1 MKILRPLILSISAL
15 VLISA
20 GCSKHRPLPTE
31 RLDLVSRFFRSV
43 RHGDFEAAAQQG
55 RKIYDLDHNNGFM
68 LHLITIHES
77 NVFLRK
83 AQKALNAGDL
93 ESALRIMDAGCRRY
107 PENRTLNM
115 YRTRVFQLR
124 NAKKLLRDMARAQS
138 SAAMSASLTAAT
150 TGMGTNM
157 SPRLAAYFRSYEA
170 RIAKVAERERREE
183 KKAEAIL
190 ESHKKKDQAPPSE
203 EPKAATATP
212 STSPQTPPPQIT
224 VPPEPEIVV
233 PDARKAA
240 EPLK

>member
-1 MKILRPLILSISAL
+1 MKILRPLILSVSAL

-93 ESALRIMDAGCRRY
+93 ESALSIMDAGCRRY

-183 KKAEAIL
+183 KKAEALL
-190 ESHKKKDQAPPSE
+190 ESHKKKDKTPTREA
-203 EPKAATATP
+203 PKAAP
-212 STSPQTPPPQIT
+212 PPQTSSPTPPPQIT
-224 VPPEPEIVV
+224 VPPEPEVVV
-233 PDARKAA
+233 PDASKAA
-240 EPLK
+240 EPLN